1 MIMHF
6 KPQNPG
12 LPLAFGSTLAY
23 STLNV
28 AVRLQLD
35 GPLTAWG
42 ILILRG
48 AFGLAVLGLAAVIL
62 RKNLLGRNPRLLLAI
77 GFCGFLSAVCVI
89 LAIREI
95 PLYQAMV
102 MLYLYPAL
110 TVPLNFLVN
119 STKVGRRDILLV
131 LLAFV
136 GGLFLIWPDSA
147 AGLHVGIYHLAGLG
161 GALTF
166 ALSLVLTA
174 RLGDDNCGLEPL
186 FHYSLWAFAGTLLI
200 ALACGEP
207 IGLDSPRAVL
217 SGLGLA
223 VLAVAAIVMAYA
235 ALRWV
240 APFKVGVIGTL
251 EIFFGALASWLV
263 FDDPITVRALIG
275 GLIILGVALKL
286 RQS

>member
-1 MIMHF
+1 MHF
-6 KPQNPG
+6 KLHNPG

-28 AVRLQLD
+28 AVRFQLD

-48 AFGLAVLGLAAVIL
+48 VFGLTVLGLVAVIF
-62 RKNLLGRNPRLLLAI
+62 RKNLLGRNRRLLLAV

-95 PLYQAMV
+95 PLYQALV

-110 TVPLNFLVN
+110 TVPLNFFIN
-119 STKVGRRDILLV
+119 SARVGRRDILLV
-131 LLAFV
+131 LLAFA
-136 GGLFLIWPDSA
+136 GCLFLIWPDST
-147 AGLHVGIYHLAGLG
+147 AGLYVGIYHLAGLG

-186 FHYSLWAFAGTLLI
+186 FYYSLWALAGTLLI
-200 ALACGEP
+200 ALAFGLP

-223 VLAVAAIVMAYA
+223 ALAATAILMAYA

-251 EIFFGALASWLV
+251 EVFFGALASWLI

-286 RQS
+286 RRS